1 MILELNSPHLS
12 GLLPAIAAATGS
24 VIADG
29 RINIAEKFGKGYIK
43 EIVVNPQLWM
53 LIRQYELKE
62 ELIVRRG
69 PVTDGNNT
77 IILAFH
83 NLYRDTGE
91 LYNHTRSLPSVQI
104 ATAGMD
110 YEDFFPSN
118 TKVNTL
124 IILIHVNFLRD
135 LLDPAG
141 KSDFFQMIL
150 SGMQSFLFEEILSP
164 EMQDVADEIVGE
176 KNSGALTD
184 FYYRLKAEELIY
196 LFFKTLTR
204 RDDLSE
210 YLPNKKDVKRIY
222 AIRDK
227 IIADLSVNPNLSDL
241 AKHSGMSESKMK
253 RLFKHI
259 FGNTIYN
266 YYQTIRMKQAAFL
279 IREQRLSVAETGY
292 QLGFT
297 NLSHFARIFE
307 SFHGLKPKKYAK
319 ASPL

>member
-1 MILELNSPHLS
+1 MILEFNSPNLS

-24 VIADG
+24 VMENDT
-29 RINIAEKFGKGYIK
+29 INLAAKFGKGYIK
-43 EIVVNPQLWM
+43 SIIVNPQLWM

-62 ELIVRRG
+62 ELIVKRG

-83 NLYRDTGE
+83 NLYRNTDE
-91 LYNHTRSLPSVQI
+91 LYNQTGSLPSVQI

-110 YEDFFPSN
+110 YEDYFPSN

-135 LLDPAG
+135 LLDPVG

-150 SGMQSFLFEEILSP
+150 AGMQSFLFEEILSP
-164 EMQDVADEIVGE
+164 EMQDVADEIVGG
-176 KNSGALTD
+176 KVSGELTD

-204 RDDLSE
+204 RDGLSE
-210 YLPNKKDVKRIY
+210 QQPNKEDVKKIY

-227 IIADLSVNPNLSDL
+227 IIADLSINPNLSDL
-241 AKHSGMSESKMK
+241 AKYFGTSESKIK
-253 RLFKHI
+253 RLFKQI
-259 FGNTIYN
+259 FGDTLYN
-266 YYQTIRMKQAAFL
+266 YYQVLRMKQAAFL
-279 IREQRLSVAETGY
+279 IREQRLTIAEAGY
-292 QLGFT
+292 QMGFT
-297 NLSHFARIFE
+297 NLSHFARVFE
-307 SFHGLKPKKYAK
+307 KYHGVKPKKYAK
-319 ASPL
+319 IN

>member
-1 MILELNSPHLS
+1 MILEFNSPNLS

-24 VIADG
+24 VIENG
-29 RINIAEKFGKGYIK
+29 TIKIGEKFGKGYIK
-43 EIVVNPQLWM
+43 AIVVNPQLWM

-62 ELIVRRG
+62 ELIIKRG

-83 NLYRDTGE
+83 NLYRDIGE
-91 LYNHTRSLPSVQI
+91 LYDNTRSLPSVQI
-104 ATAGMD
+104 ATAGVD

-124 IILIHVNFLRD
+124 IILIHLNFLRD
-135 LLDPAG
+135 LLDPVG
-141 KSDFFQMIL
+141 RNDFFQIIL
-150 SGMQSFLFEEILSP
+150 SGTQSFLFEEILSP

-176 KNSGALTD
+176 QDPGALTD

-210 YLPNKKDVKRIY
+210 YLPNKEDVKRIY

-227 IIADLSVNPNLSDL
+227 IIADLSINPNLADL
-241 AKHSGMSESKMK
+241 AKQYGMSESKIK
-253 RLFKHI
+253 RLFKQI
-259 FGNTIYN
+259 FGDTLYN
-266 YYQTIRMKQAAFL
+266 YYQSIRMKQAAFL
-279 IREQRLSVAETGY
+279 IRDQRLSIAQAGY
-292 QLGFT
+292 QMGFT
-297 NLSHFARIFE
+297 NLSHFARVFE
-307 SFHGLKPKKYAK
+307 RYHGIKPKKYAK
-319 ASPL
+319 IY